1 MAVREPL
8 EVVFQPPRALRFR
21 PPLSSLL
28 PVADAV
34 ALGIVYVLVGFHP
47 VAIVFAV
54 LTFLIL
60 NSDSSRIFRIN
71 PRLGDDAAWLMGRV
85 AVSLLLLMSV
95 VAVAKLPLD
104 IRAHLSNL
112 TVIAP
117 LSAIAV
123 IIGRAAAYALGRAA
137 KARGVASERTLI
149 VGEGE
154 LAIGLAK
161 TLLDHQEFGLRPV
174 GFLGRVQDGSAILPF
189 LGECTELDHVVH
201 EHSVSRVLVAFGDTN
216 DKDLA
221 TVLRASERTPA
232 EIHVVPRFFEL
243 SGIPQGAAVDDVCGI
258 LLFHLRR
265 PALRSAARLEKRGFD
280 LVGSTLLLLLTAPL
294 LAIAALAV
302 RVSSPGPIL
311 FRQKRVGLNGRIFEI
326 VKFRTMRVNDDSDT
340 AWFSG
345 EDDRVTGVGRILRMT
360 SIDEL
365 PQLLNVLRG
374 EMSLVGPRPERPH
387 YTDQFAATVSRYDDR
402 HRVLGGITGWAQIH
416 GRSRGLDAVPERAR
430 LDNYY
435 IENWSVWRD
444 LVIIVRTIAVLL
456 RGDDG

>member
-8 EVVFQPPRALRFR
+8 VVLPTPRVLRFR
-21 PPLSSLL
+21 PPLSSLI
-28 PVADAV
+28 PVTDAL

-60 NSDSSRIFRIN
+60 NSDSSRIFRVN
-71 PRLGDDAAWLMGRV
+71 PRLGDDAAWLLGRV

-137 KARGVASERTLI
+137 KGRGVASERTLI

-174 GFLGRVQDGSAILPF
+174 GFLGRSQDGSAILPF
-189 LGECTELDHVVH
+189 LGECAELDHVVH
-201 EHSVSRVLVAFGDTN
+201 QHSVSRVLIAFGDTD

-258 LLFHLRR
+258 PLFHLRR
-265 PALRSAARLEKRGFD
+265 PALRAAARVEKRAFD

-302 RVSSPGPIL
+302 RLSSPGPIL
-311 FRQKRVGLNGRIFEI
+311 FRQWRVGRDGRSFELL
-326 VKFRTMRVNDDSDT
+326 KFRSMSVNSDSETTWSVED
-340 AWFSG
+340 
-345 EDDRVTGVGRILRMT
+345 DDRVVVQTAKEKLTLMRSEV
-360 SIDEL
+360 DEIK
-365 PQLLNVLRG
+365 
-374 EMSLVGPRPERPH
+374 PER
-387 YTDQFAATVSRYDDR
+387 
-402 HRVLGGITGWAQIH
+402 
-416 GRSRGLDAVPERAR
+416 RG
-430 LDNYY
+430 Y
-435 IENWSVWRD
+435 
-444 LVIIVRTIAVLL
+444 
-456 RGDDG
+456 

>member
-8 EVVFQPPRALRFR
+8 VFYPTPRALRFR

-28 PVADAV
+28 PVTDAV

-71 PRLGDDAAWLMGRV
+71 PRLGDDAAWLLGRV

-104 IRAHLSNL
+104 IRAHLSTL

-123 IIGRAAAYALGRAA
+123 IIGRAVAYAVGRAA

-174 GFLGRVQDGSAILPF
+174 GFLGRVQGGSATLPF
-189 LGECTELDHVVH
+189 LGECTELDQVVH
-201 EHSVSRVLVAFGDTN
+201 EHSVSRVLVAFGGTN

-258 LLFHLRR
+258 PLFHLRR
-265 PALRSAARLEKRGFD
+265 PALRSAARLEKRAFD
-280 LVGSTLLLLLTAPL
+280 LAGSSLLLLLTAPI
-294 LAIAALAV
+294 LAIAAFAV
-302 RVSSPGPIL
+302 RVSSPGPVL
-311 FRQKRVGLNGRIFEI
+311 FRQKRVGLNGRVFEI
-326 VKFRTMRVNDDSDT
+326 VKFRTMFVNDDSDT
-340 AWFSG
+340 TWFAG
-345 EDDRVTGVGRILRMT
+345 EDDRVTGVGRVLRMT

-365 PQLLNVLRG
+365 PQLFNVLRG

-416 GRSRGLDAVPERAR
+416 GRSRGMDAVPERAR
-430 LDNYY
+430 MDNYY

-444 LVIIVRTIAVLL
+444 LVIIVRTVGVLL